1 MARGIRL
8 LLVDALN
15 LIRRVWAAQPGDDEL
30 QKTREGRVA
39 SAQSLRRALRETSP
53 THAVCVFEGRES
65 GWRHELHPGYKEGH
79 SPMPVALQDALLDYQ
94 ASFFEAGVVSFRLPA
109 QEADDII
116 ATMATKVAKGGGE
129 AVILSTDAA
138 FLQLLGPR
146 IRVRDHFDDVER
158 DAEAV
163 RDRYGVGP
171 GRLIDFFALVGN
183 TTNGIPGVPGIGPK
197 TAASLLEEHG
207 DLDSILAAAGPI
219 GGKVGESLAE
229 HAEDARLS
237 RKLVR
242 LKTDLDLGVNLQEL
256 RYLGDD

>member
-1 MARGIRL
+1 VASRIRL

-30 QKTREGRVA
+30 QKAREGRVA

-53 THAVCVFEGRES
+53 THAVCVFEGREPS
-65 GWRHELHPGYKEGH
+65 WRHELHPGYKEGH

-116 ATMATKVAKGGGE
+116 ATMATKVARQGGE

-138 FLQLLGPR
+138 FLQLLDR
-146 IRVRDHFDDVER
+146 DIRVRDHFDDVER
-158 DAEAV
+158 DAAGV
-163 RDRYGVGP
+163 RERYGVGP
-171 GRLIDFFALVGN
+171 DRLVDLFALVGN
-183 TTNGIPGVPGIGPK
+183 TTHGIPGVPGVGPK
-197 TAASLLEEHG
+197 TAAALLEEHP
-207 DLDSILAAAGPI
+207 DLDAILAATDRI

-242 LKTDLDLGVNLQEL
+242 LETDLELGVNLQEL